1 MNAASKTR
9 ALLAWIAS
17 DLGRPVRVVD
27 VNDRYENTP
36 RTFRRWLDALAEAGF
51 VWVERGRAV
60 DRTITL
66 YRSNRPEGGRVI
78 TDPAEPSAD
87 VVNRD
92 LAWAPTSGLRV
103 DPRPCKAYPWPEV
116 VCLGVYSGA
125 HACARGAGHAGPCV
139 CAQCGSEA

>member
-17 DLGRPVRVVD
+17 DLGRPVWVVD
-27 VNDRYENTP
+27 VIDRYAITP
-36 RTFRRWLDALAEAGF
+36 RTFRRGPDARGAARLVRAEQ
-51 VWVERGRAV
+51 GRAV

-66 YRSNRPEGGRVI
+66 YRSNRLEGGRVI

-92 LAWAPTSGLRV
+92 LAWAPSSGLRV
-103 DPRPCKAYPWPEV
+103 DPRPCRAYPWPEV